1 MGAVVVSG
9 AKLMCPFGTGLGT
22 LNATSQVTT
31 LGCSKPVATITDIA
45 LGSNITPFGMCCSMA
60 NPQVAAATA
69 AALGVLTPQP
79 CSMVPIG
86 PWQAAK
92 PTTLVGGKP
101 VLTQE
106 ATLMCGM
113 GMGSISIV
121 SPGQMKIITD

>member
-1 MGAVVVSG
+1 MGAVVVNG
-9 AKLMCPFGTGLGT
+9 AKLMCPFGTAPGT

-79 CSMVPIG
+79 CSMVPLG
-86 PWQAAK
+86 PWQPTK
-92 PTTLVGGKP
+92 PTALVGGKP
-101 VLTQE
+101 VLTQDSM
-106 ATLMCGM
+106 LMCGM
-113 GMGSISIV
+113 GMGRISII
-121 SPGQMKIITD
+121 SPGQMKIVTD

>member
-9 AKLMCPFGTGLGT
+9 AKLMCPFGSKPGT
-22 LNATSQVTT
+22 LNVTT
-31 LGCSKPVATITDIA
+31 QATTLVCSKPVATIMDIA
-45 LGSNITPFGMCCSMA
+45 LGSNISSFGMCCSMA

-79 CSMVPIG
+79 CSMVPMG

-113 GMGSISIV
+113 GMGSISII
-121 SPGQMKIITD
+121 SPGQMKIVTD

>member
-9 AKLMCPFGTGLGT
+9 AKLMCPFGTKPGT

-45 LGSNITPFGMCCSMA
+45 MGSNITSFGMCCSLA

-79 CSMVPIG
+79 CTMVPLG
-86 PWQAAK
+86 PWQAVK
-92 PTTLVGGKP
+92 PTILVGGKP
-101 VLTQE
+101 ILTQE
-106 ATLMCGM
+106 AGLMCGM
-113 GMGSISIV
+113 GMGQISIIA
-121 SPGQMKIITD
+121 PGQMKIVMD

>member
-9 AKLMCPFGTGLGT
+9 AKLMCPFGTKPGT
-22 LNATSQVTT
+22 LNATAQVTT
-31 LGCSKPVATITDIA
+31 LGCSKPVATIMDIA
-45 LGSNITPFGMCCSMA
+45 FGTNITSFGMCCSMA

-79 CSMVPIG
+79 CTVVPLG

-101 VLTQE
+101 ILTQE
-106 ATLMCGM
+106 AGVMCGM
-113 GMGSISIV
+113 GMGQISIIA
-121 SPGQMKIITD
+121 PGQMKIVMD

>member
-9 AKLMCPFGTGLGT
+9 AKLMCPFGTAPGT
-22 LNATSQVTT
+22 LNATSQVTV

-45 LGSNITPFGMCCSMA
+45 LGSNITPFGMCCSLA

-79 CSMVPIG
+79 CSMVPMG
-86 PWQAAK
+86 TWQPAK
-92 PTTLVGGKP
+92 PATLVGGKP

-106 ATLMCGM
+106 SMLMCGM
-113 GMGSISIV
+113 GMGRISIV
-121 SPGQMKIITD
+121 SPGQVKIVTD